1 METDKK
7 FEDFFRRV
15 QKEIQREIERSIRD
29 ENIRYALQGGKLL
42 RPVMLMLSF
51 KVCDGKNYRKAL
63 ESALGIELA
72 HSASLVHDDII
83 DKDNERRGRPSL
95 HVEKGLEV
103 AILTGH
109 RMINEAFR
117 IALKHGKR
125 NAFIFLDTWNETLE
139 GELKDVEITSK
150 LMDHIKRGDLR
161 ELSKEYFKII
171 DLKTASLFSAACK
184 AGAIEANASEDL
196 TELLARY
203 GKEVGISYQL
213 ADDLVDIISGKFDEG
228 LVLPLVRLYRGKEI
242 EIVKIAEENN
252 KILLN
257 LIINRK
263 EDLKEIYL
271 EEIRKHVKNAE
282 KLASSEKIKDSSFKD
297 MLREAPRYIVNKM
310 LENVGVVI

>member
-1 METDKK
+1 
-7 FEDFFRRV
+7 
-15 QKEIQREIERSIRD
+15 
-29 ENIRYALQGGKLL
+29 
-42 RPVMLMLSF
+42 LSF
-51 KVCDGKNYRKAL
+51 KACDGKNYRRAL
-63 ESALGIELA
+63 ESAVGIELA

-83 DKDNERRGRPSL
+83 DEDNERRGKPSL
-95 HVEKGLEV
+95 HVKKGLGV

-150 LMDHIKRGDLR
+150 LIEYIKRGDLR
-161 ELSKEYFKII
+161 KLYNEYFKVI
-171 DLKTASLFSAACK
+171 DLKTASLFSAACR
-184 AGAIEANASEDL
+184 AGAIEANAPEDL
-196 TELLARY
+196 IEILAKY

-228 LVLPLVRLYRGKEI
+228 LVLPLVRLYKGKES
-242 EIVKIAEENN
+242 EIAKIVEGNN

-271 EEIRKHVKNAE
+271 KEIRRHVKNAE
-282 KLASSEKIKDSSFKD
+282 RLASSEKIKDSLFKD

-310 LENVGVVI
+310 LENVGGII